1 MKTRIIA
8 VVNQK
13 GGVGKTT
20 TTLNLGAALVR
31 AGRRVLLVDTDPQG
45 SLSISAGLEEAVT
58 DQSCT
63 IAEVLLQGASIADA
77 LFDNVGSGFDIV
89 PADIRLSA
97 ADLQLS
103 SIPGRELILK
113 EALEEISDAYDYILI
128 DCPPNLSLL
137 TINALT
143 AARSVIIVQQAH
155 YLALSGAGL
164 LLDTI
169 KLIKRRVN
177 PGLEIAGVLLT
188 MYDGRTNH
196 AKEIRDQVQEF
207 FGDKVYNTVI
217 RSSIA
222 LADAPARGL
231 DIFQFKQKSKAA
243 ADYAAFAE
251 EITKQEE
258 AKA

>member
-1 MKTRIIA
+1 MRVIA

-20 TTLNLGAALVR
+20 TALNLGAALAK
-31 AGRRVLLVDTDPQG
+31 AGRRVLLVDIDPQG
-45 SLSISAGLEEAVT
+45 SLTVSVGLEEDVT
-58 DQSCT
+58 DQSIT
-63 IAEVLLQGASIADA
+63 IAEVLLQGADIADA
-77 LFDNVGSGFDIV
+77 IRENICSGFDIV

-97 ADLQLS
+97 ADLQLA

-113 EALEEISDAYDYILI
+113 EALAEISGDYDYILI
-128 DCPPNLSLL
+128 DCPPSLSLL

-143 AARSVIIVQQAH
+143 AAGSVLIVQQAH

-169 KLIKRRVN
+169 KLIKKRVN
-177 PGLEIAGVLLT
+177 PGLDIAGVLLT
-188 MYDGRTNH
+188 MFDGRTNH
-196 AKEIRDQVQEF
+196 AKEIRSQVQEF

-231 DIFQFKQKSKAA
+231 DIYQYKPKDNAA
-243 ADYAAFAE
+243 ADYTAFAE
-251 EITKQEE
+251 EITRQE
-258 AKA
+258 AKQ

>member
-1 MKTRIIA
+1 MGKIIA

-20 TTLNLGAALVR
+20 TALNLGAALAK

-45 SLSISAGLEEAVT
+45 SLTISAGLEEVVT
-58 DQSCT
+58 DQSTT
-63 IAEVLLQGASIADA
+63 IAEVLLQGADIADA
-77 LFDNVGSGFDIV
+77 LHENVCSGFALI

-97 ADLQLS
+97 ADLQLA

-113 EALEEISDAYDYILI
+113 EALAEIAGDYDYILI

-137 TINALT
+137 TVNALT
-143 AARSVIIVQQAH
+143 AAGSVLIVQQAH

-177 PGLEIAGVLLT
+177 QQLAIAGVLLT

-196 AKEIRDQVQEF
+196 AKEIKAQVQEF

-231 DIFQFKQKSKAA
+231 DIFQYKPKDNAA
-243 ADYAAFAE
+243 ADYTAFAG
-251 EITKQEE
+251 EIIEQEE
-258 AKA
+258 RQ

>member
-1 MKTRIIA
+1 MSPRIIA

-20 TTLNLGAALVR
+20 TTLNLGAALAK

-45 SLSISAGLEEAVT
+45 SLTIAAGMEEAVT
-58 DQSCT
+58 DQSTT

-77 LFDNVGSGFDIV
+77 LWDNVCSGFDLV

-97 ADLQLS
+97 ADLQLAS
-103 SIPGRELILK
+103 VTGREFVLK
-113 EALEEISDAYDYILI
+113 EALQEISSAYDYILI
-128 DCPPNLSLL
+128 DCPPNLSHL

-143 AARSVIIVQQAH
+143 AAGSVLIVQQSH
-155 YLALSGAGL
+155 FLALSGAGL

-177 PGLEIAGVLLT
+177 PGLAIAGVLLT

-196 AKEIRDQVQEF
+196 AKEIRAQVQAF

-222 LADAPARGL
+222 LADAPANGL
-231 DIFQFKQKSKAA
+231 DIFQYKPKDNAA
-243 ADYAAFAE
+243 ADYAAFAQ
-251 EITKQEE
+251 EIIEQEG
-258 AKA
+258 KA

>member
-1 MKTRIIA
+1 MTPRIIA

-20 TTLNLGAALVR
+20 TALNLGAALAR
-31 AGRRVLLVDTDPQG
+31 AGRRVLLVDMDPQG
-45 SLSISAGLEEAVT
+45 SLTISAGLEEYVT
-58 DQSCT
+58 DQDTT

-77 LFDNVGSGFDIV
+77 LHDNACSGFDLV

-97 ADLQLS
+97 ADLQLA
-103 SIPGRELILK
+103 SIPGREFILK
-113 EALEEISDAYDYILI
+113 EALGEIASAYDYILI
-128 DCPPNLSLL
+128 DCPPSLSLL

-143 AARSVIIVQQAH
+143 AAGSIIIVQQAH

-169 KLIKRRVN
+169 KLIKKRVN
-177 PGLEIAGVLLT
+177 PGLAIAGVLLT
-188 MYDGRTNH
+188 MFDGRTNH
-196 AKEIRDQVQEF
+196 AKEIRDQVKEF

-231 DIFQFKQKSKAA
+231 DVFQYKPRDNAA
-243 ADYAAFAE
+243 ADYAAFAS
-251 EITKQEE
+251 EIIEQEE
-258 AKA
+258 GKA